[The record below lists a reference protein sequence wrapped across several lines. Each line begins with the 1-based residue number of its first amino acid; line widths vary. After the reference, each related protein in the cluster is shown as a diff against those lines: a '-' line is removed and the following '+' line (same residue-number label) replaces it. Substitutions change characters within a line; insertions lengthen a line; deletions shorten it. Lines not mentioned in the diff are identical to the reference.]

1 MTHVFLFCMLLLFK
15 PGKRVDAIWIDLYN
29 NFMLRKMSIKPS
41 EFYIP
46 FTSLYPRNIIWQI
59 MILITG
65 RPCVFSCNDDN
76 LIFTWIPRMIY
87 ITCPKM
93 SDGVL
98 TSLQLGLICI
108 SLCLQCQVFI
118 LNDLYLIVTVL

>member
-15 PGKRVDAIWIDLYN
+15 PDKRVDAIWIDLYN
-29 NFMLRKMSIKPS
+29 NFMLRKMSIKLS
-41 EFYIP
+41 QFCIP

-65 RPCVFSCNDDN
+65 RPCVFPYNDDN
-76 LIFTWIPRMIY
+76 VIFTWIPRMIF
-87 ITCPKM
+87 ITCTKM
-93 SDGVL
+93 SDDVL
-98 TSLQLGLICI
+98 TSLQLGLLCI